1 MTKTFVIKFNGIL
14 SFCLDIKISNT
25 SIHRFSVIWERKT
38 NDTQSASL
46 SLHINIYMPYKKYF
60 DTFIEMWNSCS
71 IIIISTNTKKNTF
84 LKEPFFYVY
93 KTVSNRIIQQ
103 KIEMMKS
110 NTTYFCNIFAKN
122 EIVCFDFLLH
132 KLFILMNLYECI
144 SMHSKCTYICRTTIL
159 FQIYCNVLWFDAYFD
174 L

>member
-1 MTKTFVIKFNGIL
+1 MKYIKSFMTRTFVIKLNGIL

-103 KIEMMKS
+103 KIEMVKS
-110 NTTYFCNIFAKN
+110 NTTQSSDIKCLSKIKSFALK
-122 EIVCFDFLLH
+122 FFA
-132 KLFILMNLYECI
+132 
-144 SMHSKCTYICRTTIL
+144 S
-159 FQIYCNVLWFDAYFD
+159 
-174 L
+174 